1 MIVRNTELL
10 RGTNRQINSKN
21 WSSTRLLLKD
31 DDMGFS
37 FHETI
42 LHPNTETKIWY
53 KNHLE
58 AVYCIEG
65 VGEVEEADGLKHSI
79 CPGIIY
85 ALDKHDKHILRAFS
99 KMRMICVFNPALV
112 GPETHDPEGVY
123 PLLTTGEKNVSK

>member
-1 MIVRNTELL
+1 MIVRNIDSL
-10 RGTNRQINSKN
+10 RGTPRQVNSKN
-21 WSSTRLLLKD
+21 WSSTRLLLQD
-31 DDMGFS
+31 DGMGFS

-42 LHPNTETKIWY
+42 LYPNTETKIWY

-65 VGEVEEADGLKHSI
+65 IGEIQEDDGTKHNI
-79 CPGIIY
+79 HPGTVY

-112 GPETHDPEGVY
+112 GPETHDQEGVY
-123 PLLTTGEKNVSK
+123 PLLTMEKSNV

>member
-1 MIVRNTELL
+1 MIVRNIESLRNTEKEVK
-10 RGTNRQINSKN
+10 TNN
-21 WSSTRLLLKD
+21 WSSTRLLLQE

-42 LHPNTETKIWY
+42 LYPNTETKIWY

-65 VGEVEEADGLKHSI
+65 IGEIEEETGIKHNIST
-79 CPGIIY
+79 GTIY
-85 ALDKHDKHILRAFS
+85 ALDKHDKHTLRAFS

-112 GPETHDPEGVY
+112 GPETHDSDGVY
-123 PLLTTGEKNVSK
+123 PLLTTGERND